1 MGNYRFRLSDMIPN
15 AWFYKLRDMNKTTNN
30 NHNNNKKPP
39 PSSSYHHSSPS
50 TTTPPPPHH
59 FSHPRTSFYYTPK
72 TNQFHN
78 SPTSKFPHFHH
89 HHNNHPP
96 TKSSKSTISKPHRK
110 TIYKPSPKHTTS
122 LTESTQ
128 TLRDHLF
135 HSPTTNHPNSLSPS
149 SESTQSQLA
158 PNSQSPSS
166 ESTQSRLAT
175 TASWCTSCRI
185 SSSTS
190 DIIIDLNDKYLAKKI
205 DNSTGFHFSP
215 ELDLKLPPIITKP
228 AKTPTLSGKKIKE
241 TNKTPARKSVTGV
254 KLRPNSP
261 KLAMSKRK
269 IVQKSSQKKTL
280 SESFA
285 IVKSSFDPQ
294 KDFMVSM
301 MEMIVENNIRG
312 SKDLEDLLACY
323 LSLNSDE
330 YHDVI
335 VKAFEQI
342 WFSLPDL

>member
-15 AWFYKLRDMNKTTNN
+15 AWFYKLRDMSKTKTSTN
-30 NHNNNKKPP
+30 HNKKPP
-39 PSSSYHHSSPS
+39 PSSAYHSSS
-50 TTTPPPPHH
+50 TTTAPPHHHH

-72 TNQFHN
+72 VNQFHN
-78 SPTSKFPHFHH
+78 SPTSKLPHFPHD
-89 HHNNHPP
+89 PP
-96 TKSSKSTISKPHRK
+96 RKSSKRSRPHRK
-110 TIYKPSPKHTTS
+110 TIYRPSPKHTTS
-122 LTESTQ
+122 LAESTQ
-128 TLRDHLF
+128 TLRDFF
-135 HSPTTNHPNSLSPS
+135 HSPTTNTSLGSPPD
-149 SESTQSQLA
+149 

-166 ESTQSRLAT
+166 ESTQSGLA
-175 TASWCTSCRI
+175 TASWCTSCRV

-190 DIIIDLNDKYLAKKI
+190 DIIIDINDKSLAKKI
-205 DNSTGFHFSP
+205 DNSSGFDLSP
-215 ELDLKLPPIITKP
+215 EMELKLPPIITKP
-228 AKTPTLSGKKIKE
+228 AKSTPRNRQTSLSGKKVKE
-241 TNKTPARKSVTGV
+241 TNQTPARKSVTGV

-261 KLAMSKRK
+261 KLAVSKR
-269 IVQKSSQKKTL
+269 IVQKSAQKKTL

-301 MEMIVENNIRG
+301 MEMIVENNIRA

-323 LSLNSDE
+323 LALNSDE

-342 WFSLPDL
+342 WFALPDL

>member
-15 AWFYKLRDMNKTTNN
+15 AWFYKLRDMSKTKTTT
-30 NHNNNKKPP
+30 NHSKKPP
-39 PSSSYHHSSPS
+39 PSAYHSSS
-50 TTTPPPPHH
+50 TTTAPPQHHHHHH
-59 FSHPRTSFYYTPK
+59 FSQPRTSFYYTPK
-72 TNQFHN
+72 VNQFHN
-78 SPTSKFPHFHH
+78 SPTSKFPHFPD
-89 HHNNHPP
+89 PP
-96 TKSSKSTISKPHRK
+96 RKSSKRSRPHRK
-110 TIYKPSPKHTTS
+110 TIYKPSPKHTTTS

-128 TLRDHLF
+128 TLQDFF
-135 HSPTTNHPNSLSPS
+135 HSPTTNTSLGSPHD
-149 SESTQSQLA
+149 

-166 ESTQSRLAT
+166 ESTQSGLAT
-175 TASWCTSCRI
+175 NASTWCTSCRV

-190 DIIIDLNDKYLAKKI
+190 DIIIDINDKYLAKKI
-205 DNSTGFHFSP
+205 DNSSGFDLSP
-215 ELDLKLPPIITKP
+215 EIELKLPPIITKP
-228 AKTPTLSGKKIKE
+228 AKSTPRNRQTSLSGKKVKE
-241 TNKTPARKSVTGV
+241 ASQTPARKSVTGV

-261 KLAMSKRK
+261 KLAVSKR
-269 IVQKSSQKKTL
+269 IVQKSAQKKTL

-301 MEMIVENNIRG
+301 MEMIVENNIRA